1 MSAARTLIVSFH
13 DLHPGS
19 RAQCERFLAMCRALG
34 VARTTLLVVPRWHG
48 AAPCDEDRVF
58 AAWLRERAA
67 EGHEICLHAY
77 LHRAEAVTGNAVQRA
92 MGKHYTA
99 GEGEFYQIS
108 EADAVTRL
116 REGLRIVR
124 DGCGVPVWGFTAP
137 AWLLSGGGR
146 SALMRLGFHY
156 TTRWGQVEL
165 LQAETVA
172 AGSFSEE
179 PVGNRFYV
187 QACPPSGSGRRPDM
201 ADTAKGQPGGACLQ
215 ASSTAMAGPSLD
227 RLQASS
233 YNGRGCGGRTVAAPV
248 LVWST
253 RAAWR
258 RVCSRGW
265 VRLWGALQRRSPV
278 LRVAVHP
285 VDFAYP
291 SIEASVGAA
300 IAGNLRGREAACY
313 RDLLPVGTLPLGGGR

>member
-1 MSAARTLIVSFH
+1 MPAARLLIVSFH

-19 RAQCERFLAMCRALG
+19 RVQCERFLGMCRELG
-34 VARTTLLVVPRWHG
+34 VKRTTLLVVPRWHG
-48 AAPCDEDRVF
+48 APPCDEDRAF
-58 AAWLRERAA
+58 AAWLRARAA
-67 EGHEICLHAY
+67 EGHEICLHAF

-99 GEGEFYQIS
+99 GEGEFYQID
-108 EADAVTRL
+108 EAEAATRL
-116 REGLRIVR
+116 REGLRMVR

-137 AWLLSGGGR
+137 AWLLSEGGR
-146 SALMRLGFHY
+146 VALRNLGFHY

-165 LQAETVA
+165 LQ
-172 AGSFSEE
+172 SEADTSGRNRKE
-179 PVGNRFYV
+179 PVGDRSYL
-187 QACPPSGSGRRPDM
+187 QACPPSRSGLRPDSPAPAGRRP
-201 ADTAKGQPGGACLQ
+201 GGAS
-215 ASSTAMAGPSLD
+215 ADSAAAI
-227 RLQASS
+227 RII
-233 YNGRGCGGRTVAAPV
+233 AAPV

-265 VRLWGALQRRSPV
+265 VRLWGAWKRRSPV

-291 SIEASVGAA
+291 SIEASVRAA
-300 IAGNLRGREAACY
+300 IARNLRGRAAACY
-313 RDLLPVGTLPLGGGR
+313 RDLLPEGTAPLGGGR

>member
-1 MSAARTLIVSFH
+1 MPAACQLIVSFH

-19 RAQCERFLAMCRALG
+19 RVQCERFLAMCRECG
-34 VARTTLLVVPRWHG
+34 VERTTLLVVPRWHG
-48 AAPCDEDRVF
+48 APPCDEDREF
-58 AAWLRERAA
+58 AAWLRERAE

-99 GEGEFYQIS
+99 GEGEFYQID
-108 EADAVTRL
+108 EAEAATRL

-137 AWLLSGGGR
+137 AWLLSDGGR
-146 SALMRLGFHY
+146 AALRKLGFHY

-165 LQAETVA
+165 LQSETA
-172 AGSFSEE
+172 AAVSIPEE
-179 PVGNRFYV
+179 PVIDRSYSP
-187 QACPPSGSGRRPDM
+187 ACHPRRSGLQPDSP
-201 ADTAKGQPGGACLQ
+201 ATAKEQPGGACPQ
-215 ASSTAMAGPSLD
+215 ASSTAMAGPSPG

-233 YNGRGCGGRTVAAPV
+233 YNGHGCRGRNIAAPV

-265 VRLWGALQRRSPV
+265 VRLWGAWKRRSSV

-291 SIEASVGAA
+291 SIEASVREA
-300 IAGNLRGREAACY
+300 IARNLCGREAACY
-313 RDLLPVGTLPLGGGR
+313 RDLLPEGTPPLGGGK

>member
-1 MSAARTLIVSFH
+1 MAADRQLIVSFH

-19 RAQCERFLAMCRALG
+19 RPQCERFLAMMRELG

-48 AAPCDEDRVF
+48 ASPCDEDREFV
-58 AAWLRERAA
+58 AWLRDRAA
-67 EGHEICLHAY
+67 EGHEINLHAY

-99 GEGEFYQIS
+99 GEGEFYQIG
-108 EADAVTRL
+108 EADAAERF

-137 AWLLSGGGR
+137 AWLLSDAAR
-146 SALMRLGFHY
+146 NALTKLGFHY

-165 LQAETVA
+165 LQ
-172 AGSFSEE
+172 
-179 PVGNRFYV
+179 
-187 QACPPSGSGRRPDM
+187 
-201 ADTAKGQPGGACLQ
+201 
-215 ASSTAMAGPSLD
+215 
-227 RLQASS
+227 
-233 YNGRGCGGRTVAAPV
+233 GGRIVDAPV
-248 LVWST
+248 LVWSV

-258 RVCSRGW
+258 RSCSRGW
-265 VRLWGALQRRSPV
+265 VRLWGALKRGAPV

-291 SIEASVGAA
+291 SIEASVRAA
-300 IAGNLRGREAACY
+300 VARNLRGRVAACY
-313 RDLLPVGTLPLGGGR
+313 RDLLPEGTAPLGGGAETLRHVA

>member
-1 MSAARTLIVSFH
+1 MPAASQLIVSFH

-19 RAQCERFLAMCRALG
+19 RVQCERFLAICRECG
-34 VARTTLLVVPRWHG
+34 VERTTLLVVPRWHG
-48 AAPCDEDRVF
+48 APPCDDDREF
-58 AAWLRERAA
+58 AAWLRERAE

-77 LHRAEAVTGNAVQRA
+77 LHRVDVVTGSAVQRA
-92 MGKHYTA
+92 MGRHYTA
-99 GEGEFYQIS
+99 GEGEFYQID
-108 EADAVTRL
+108 EAEAATRL

-146 SALMRLGFHY
+146 AALRKLGFHY

-165 LQAETVA
+165 LQPQGEAAEA
-172 AGSFSEE
+172 DREE
-179 PVGNRFYV
+179 SVTDRSYSPAR
-187 QACPPSGSGRRPDM
+187 QASRSGLRPD
-201 ADTAKGQPGGACLQ
+201 TAGAAL
-215 ASSTAMAGPSLD
+215 AGEIRIVD
-227 RLQASS
+227 
-233 YNGRGCGGRTVAAPV
+233 APV

-253 RAAWR
+253 RAVWR

-265 VRLWGALQRRSPV
+265 VRLWGAWKRRSSV

-291 SIEASVGAA
+291 SIEASVRSALVR
-300 IAGNLRGREAACY
+300 NLCGREAACY
-313 RDLLPVGTLPLGGGR
+313 RDLLPEGTSPLGGGE